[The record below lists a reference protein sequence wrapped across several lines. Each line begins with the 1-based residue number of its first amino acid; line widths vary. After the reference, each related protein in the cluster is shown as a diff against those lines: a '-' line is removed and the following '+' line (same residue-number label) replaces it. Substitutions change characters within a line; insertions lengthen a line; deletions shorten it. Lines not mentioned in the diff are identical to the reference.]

1 MAWQQRNCRP
11 ATRRSQSAVGS
22 SARLDLARGAAAARP
37 TSDDQRTSPKRR
49 VATASREQGSG
60 LEQGV
65 VTRNARLAPHG
76 PWPDEYYWDS
86 LLSWAK
92 KAGANKLNREYTSEF
107 QKMQKKTT
115 KMRHSL
121 VCSFRVVLYSA
132 LMARAHTVVA
142 GVGLGVPR
150 PKTQERVSRILLYTL
165 QYSKRAAGPGEM
177 TSCNLRRAAAPR
189 EGVVAGTFMCARG
202 FQVAGSLCEYC
213 RGSRL
218 V

>member
-1 MAWQQRNCRP
+1 MAWPQRNCRP

-37 TSDDQRTSPKRR
+37 TSDDQRTSPGRC

-86 LLSWAK
+86 LSSCCGP
-92 KAGANKLNREYTSEF
+92 KAGEQTLLIENTLPNSKKKRRRKLPADP
-107 QKMQKKTT
+107 
-115 KMRHSL
+115 RHSL
-121 VCSFRVVLYSA
+121 VCSFRVVLYSV

-142 GVGLGVPR
+142 GPETR
-150 PKTQERVSRILLYTL
+150 ECRERSRTL
-165 QYSKRAAGPGEM
+165 HSLYSKRAAGPGEM

-189 EGVVAGTFMCARG
+189 EGVVTGTFMCARG
-202 FQVAGSLCEYC
+202 SQVAGSLCEYC
-213 RGSRL
+213 RRST
-218 V
+218 

>member
-142 GVGLGVPR
+142 ARWDWECQDRRRKSASRVYYFTLYSTVNEP
-150 PKTQERVSRILLYTL
+150 PVQER
-165 QYSKRAAGPGEM
+165 
-177 TSCNLRRAAAPR
+177 
-189 EGVVAGTFMCARG
+189 
-202 FQVAGSLCEYC
+202 
-213 RGSRL
+213 
-218 V
+218 